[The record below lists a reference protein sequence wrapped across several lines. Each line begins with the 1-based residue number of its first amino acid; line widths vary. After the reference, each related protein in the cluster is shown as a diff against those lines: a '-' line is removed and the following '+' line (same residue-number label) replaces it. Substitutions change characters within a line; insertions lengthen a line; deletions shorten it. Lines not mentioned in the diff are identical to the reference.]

1 VRDLTLP
8 ILRPKILLVTETPPG
23 TPNGFGVTLECMFKE
38 IDHQVVYSDA
48 AFKNWGDQNGFLLAQ
63 VPYHPSGRFLLPFL
77 MGKIPEWR
85 GKYSSSWMLK
95 RLNDKFSSVYAF
107 VYSTECMKYA
117 HWISKKKKLPLAIH
131 LADHSESFKE
141 AGSIEILSKA
151 SKLIC
156 ITDEMKSKYEGMLGR
171 SDIEVL
177 HNGAEQACLA
187 IPSPPQGPFN
197 KENPFIICFIGGLF
211 SHLHGDC
218 IEDIFEAVAQIRKKK
233 PWIEFHLYGQRQ
245 PSNFMAQEILSEGCT
260 HHGIVMPLEKKFDI
274 MERAHCFV
282 VPSSFK
288 EENHKHYRYSFPTK
302 LPELIASKRPI
313 LSYGPQDTATNRILA
328 SNELGIRISDRSVTK
343 LVNTIQDLESQ
354 YPSILNELSEITPEI
369 LVKFSA
375 DCVRSKLSNI
385 ISFN

>member
-1 VRDLTLP
+1 MRDLTLA
-8 ILRPKILLVTETPPG
+8 LQSHNVLLVTETPPG
-23 TPNGFGVTLECMFKE
+23 TPNGFGVTLNCMFKN
-38 IDHQVVYSDA
+38 IPHQVVYTDS
-48 AFKNWGDQNGFLLAQ
+48 AFKEFGDDLGFINAQ
-63 VPYHPSGRFLLPFL
+63 VPYHPSGRFFLSFL

-85 GKYSSSWMLK
+85 GKYSSAWMLK
-95 RLNDKFSSVYAF
+95 RLTNKFSSVYAF

-117 HWISKKKKLPLAIH
+117 HWIAKKKKLPLAIH
-131 LADHSESFKE
+131 LADHSENFKE
-141 AGSIEILSKA
+141 AGSIEILSNA

-156 ITDEMKSKYEGMLGR
+156 ITDEMKSKYEGILGR

-177 HNGAEQACLA
+177 HNGAEQACIE

-245 PSNFMAQEILSEGCT
+245 PSNFMAQKILSDGCT

-274 MERAHCFV
+274 MQRAHCFV

-288 EENHKHYRYSFPTK
+288 EENHRHYRYSFPTK
-302 LPELIASKRPI
+302 LPELIGSKRPI

-354 YPSILNELSEITPEI
+354 YSCTLNKLSEVSPET

-375 DCVRSKLSNI
+375 ENVRKKLSRI
-385 ISFN
+385 INLN

>member
-1 VRDLTLP
+1 
-8 ILRPKILLVTETPPG
+8 
-23 TPNGFGVTLECMFKE
+23 
-38 IDHQVVYSDA
+38 
-48 AFKNWGDQNGFLLAQ
+48 
-63 VPYHPSGRFLLPFL
+63 
-77 MGKIPEWR
+77 
-85 GKYSSSWMLK
+85 
-95 RLNDKFSSVYAF
+95 
-107 VYSTECMKYA
+107 MKYA

-141 AGSIEILSKA
+141 TGSIEILSNA

-156 ITDEMKSKYEGMLGR
+156 ITDDMKSKYEGILGR
-171 SDIEVL
+171 RDIEVL
-177 HNGAEQACLA
+177 HNGAEQNCLA

-197 KENPFIICFIGGLF
+197 KEKPFIICFIGGLF

-274 MERAHCFV
+274 MEKAHCFV
-282 VPSSFK
+282 VPSSFND
-288 EENHKHYRYSFPTK
+288 EDHKHYRYSFPTK

-328 SNELGIRISDRSVTK
+328 SNEIGIRISDRSVTK
-343 LVNTIQDLESQ
+343 LVSTIQYLESQ
-354 YPSILNELSEITPEI
+354 YASTLNKLSQITPEI
-369 LVKFSA
+369 LIKFSA
-375 DCVRSKLSNI
+375 ETVRKKLSRI
-385 ISFN
+385 IS

>member
-1 VRDLTLP
+1 
-8 ILRPKILLVTETPPG
+8 
-23 TPNGFGVTLECMFKE
+23 M
-38 IDHQVVYSDA
+38 VYTDA
-48 AFKNWGDQNGFLLAQ
+48 AFKQFGDKHGYLLAQ
-63 VPYHPSGRFLLPFL
+63 VPYHPSGRFLPSFL
-77 MGKIPEWR
+77 VGKIPEWR
-85 GKYSSSWMLK
+85 GQYSSPWILK
-95 RLNDKFSSVYAF
+95 RLTDKFSSVYAF

-117 HWISKKKKLPLAIH
+117 YWISKKKKLPLAIH
-131 LADHSESFKE
+131 LADHSEKFKE
-141 AGSIEILSKA
+141 AGSTEILSKA

-156 ITDEMKSKYEGMLGR
+156 ITDEMKSKYEGMLDR

-177 HNGAEQACLA
+177 HNGAEQNCLA
-187 IPSPPQGPFN
+187 IPSPRQGPFN

-245 PSNFMAQEILSEGCT
+245 PNNFMAQEILSEGCT

-328 SNELGIRISDRSVTK
+328 SNELGIRVSDRSVTK
-343 LVNTIQDLESQ
+343 LVQTIQNLESQ
-354 YPSILNELSEITPEI
+354 YPSILYELSKITPEI
-369 LVKFSA
+369 SVKFSA
-375 DCVRSKLSNI
+375 KNVREKLSRI
-385 ISFN
+385 ISLN

>member
-1 VRDLTLP
+1 
-8 ILRPKILLVTETPPG
+8 
-23 TPNGFGVTLECMFKE
+23 MFKE
-38 IDHQVVYSDA
+38 IDHRVVYTDA
-48 AFKNWGDQNGFLLAQ
+48 AFKQFGDKCGYLLAQ
-63 VPYHPSGRFLLPFL
+63 VPYHPSSRFFLSFLL
-77 MGKIPEWR
+77 GKIPEWR
-85 GKYSSSWMLK
+85 GRYSSLWFKKHLSE
-95 RLNDKFSSVYAF
+95 KFSYAYAF

-141 AGSIEILSKA
+141 VDSTEILSKA

-187 IPSPPQGPFN
+187 IPSPPQGPFS

-245 PSNFMAQEILSEGCT
+245 PNNFMAQEILSEGCT

-274 MERAHCFV
+274 MKKAHCFV
-282 VPSSFK
+282 VPSTFK

-328 SNELGIRISDRSVTK
+328 SNELGIRVSDRSVTK
-343 LVNTIQDLESQ
+343 LVQTIQNLESQ
-354 YPSILNELSEITPEI
+354 YPSILNELSKITPEI

-375 DCVRSKLSNI
+375 ETVRKELSRIINSK
-385 ISFN
+385 